1 MKNHLISL
9 DKIFFK
15 ILTPLGVEVRT
26 TFDYWQ
32 YLIDIK
38 HPVMKNKEDLV
49 KKTLKNP
56 DEIRQSKIDK
66 EIFLYYK
73 KFDKLYC
80 IVAKHTNSHAHGFL
94 ITAYPTD
101 KIKEGDLIWEK

>member
-1 MKNHLISL
+1 MKNHLINI

-15 ILTPLGVEVRT
+15 ILTPLDIEVRT
-26 TFDYWQ
+26 TIGYWQ

-38 HPVMKNKEDLV
+38 HPVMKNKEALV
-49 KKTLKNP
+49 KNTLKNP

-80 IVAKHTNSHAHGFL
+80 IVAKHTNSHGFL

-101 KIKEGDLIWEK
+101 KIKEGDLIWKK